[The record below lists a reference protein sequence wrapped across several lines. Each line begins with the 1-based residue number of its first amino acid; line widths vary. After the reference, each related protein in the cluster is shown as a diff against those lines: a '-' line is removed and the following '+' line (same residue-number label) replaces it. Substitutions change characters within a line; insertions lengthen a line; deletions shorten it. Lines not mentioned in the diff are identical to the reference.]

1 MIFVVVQEEKQV
13 AEKVLQDEELL
24 EKYYATVEQLEKMED
39 QSHILEEQNVEIEK
53 LKFALAA
60 ATTTKE
66 NLEVKVEEKLDEIKE
81 TDEDGLK
88 V

>member
-1 MIFVVVQEEKQV
+1 MVFVIVQEEKQV
-13 AEKVLQDEELL
+13 VEKVLEDEELL

-39 QSHILEEQNVEIEK
+39 QSHIIEKQNVEIEK
-53 LKFALAA
+53 LKIALAH
-60 ATTTKE
+60 ATTTRE

>member
-1 MIFVVVQEEKQV
+1 M
-13 AEKVLQDEELL
+13 LQDEELL

-39 QSHILEEQNVEIEK
+39 QSHIVEEQNVEIEK
-53 LKFALAA
+53 LKIALAA
-60 ATTTKE
+60 ATTTRE

-81 TDEDGLK
+81 SDENGLK